1 MLLARYTSSA
11 SGCLR
16 VIPRLH
22 LKRHPLH
29 DPPRRA
35 HDSDEVGTVAANLEH
50 PALQPAAGEVDEPVR
65 ADRRCRFPPRCS
77 AAKRRRRRPRPNAAT
92 GGRRPMSAVDQAA
105 PEDRSTL
112 PAIRTPD
119 YHRFARQAGDRPWTS
134 EDYQRPTRRER
145 PPRGGCGEPR
155 EPRFRARPTEGRTSK
170 TLIAC
175 ARAAEGRVAGEIPAK
190 GLRTTNKTEMRPRRK
205 VGLTTDGYTLS
216 LPTPSASFG
225 RPSAECR
232 TGVAGTLG
240 PGAALIV
247 VQVRS
252 GPCVMAIDEVICT
265 FGQASSYPQIRHHQR
280 SSW

>member
-11 SGCLR
+11 NGCLR
-16 VIPRLH
+16 VIPGSH

-35 HDSDEVGTVAANLEH
+35 HDSDEVGTAANLEH

-92 GGRRPMSAVDQAA
+92 GGRRPMSTVDQAA

-112 PAIRTPD
+112 PAIRPTTTGSRVKP
-119 YHRFARQAGDRPWTS
+119 GTDRGP
-134 EDYQRPTRRER
+134 
-145 PPRGGCGEPR
+145 
-155 EPRFRARPTEGRTSK
+155 
-170 TLIAC
+170 
-175 ARAAEGRVAGEIPAK
+175 
-190 GLRTTNKTEMRPRRK
+190 LRTTSAPRAANARRVVAAASHASRASERDRRK

-225 RPSAECR
+225 RPMVLSAVR
-232 TGVAGTLG
+232 AVAGTLG
-240 PGAALIV
+240 SGAALIV

-252 GPCVMAIDEVICT
+252 GPCVMPIDEVICT

-280 SSW
+280 SAW